1 MRNIAS
7 FASEGRMSFVSSE
20 PGMYFLF
27 RLFLYFGRLVRL
39 TVRLSFAE
47 VDGCFLSCCIL
58 IKFGCPLKY
67 LRYASGS

>member
-1 MRNIAS
+1 
-7 FASEGRMSFVSSE
+7 MSFVSSE

-58 IKFGCPLKY
+58 IKFGCWRGAMENRIGRRSLIR
-67 LRYASGS
+67 LR